1 MKLKFTRSSSKYAQN
16 FWNKF
21 KKNNKPIEINENDIE
36 YFKKLKK
43 NNKIKGAIM
52 NKEMDL
58 GFSKMIAVS
67 DDIKIESDDI
77 STSIFCPQLN
87 FDTVTGRDLTD
98 VDLHSSLKTS
108 IAISK
113 IQYQMLLH
121 ILASFSDIFELIDE
135 SIIDDIFED
144 SDEKEKYKNKLR
156 KLKKEYERKK
166 ELNTKKELKMKK
178 L

>member
-1 MKLKFTRSSSKYAQN
+1 MITV
-16 FWNKF
+16 
-21 KKNNKPIEINENDIE
+21 NDNI
-36 YFKKLKK
+36 
-43 NNKIKGAIM
+43 KIK
-52 NKEMDL
+52 
-58 GFSKMIAVS
+58 
-67 DDIKIESDDI
+67 SDDI